1 MDPTQ
6 FFAASRLIIVAG
18 KGGVGKTTAS
28 AALSVAAAKCG
39 LSVLLVALDAK
50 TGLSRLLGCEPLD
63 YEPVE
68 VPLPADTPGTLTTRL
83 ITPDE
88 SLMDYL
94 ADHGLKRVA
103 KLMVSSG
110 ILEIVSTATP
120 GVRDLLVLGKTT
132 LARAIE
138 RHLGIPHTELDALHH
153 GPGWSVAPD
162 FEERVRALC
171 SQAEWV
177 CEWQYGAVRPLL
189 AAHAEAVVWLDLP
202 RRTVMRQVIIRTVD
216 RRLHRRVL
224 WNGNR
229 EPPLWTILRHRDHII
244 RWDWRTI
251 LQPASTVARL

>member
-1 MDPTQ
+1 
-6 FFAASRLIIVAG
+6 RILVAG
-18 KGGVGKTTAS
+18 G
-28 AALSVAAAKCG
+28 
-39 LSVLLVALDAK
+39 
-50 TGLSRLLGCEPLD
+50 
-63 YEPVE
+63 
-68 VPLPADTPGTLTTRL
+68 
-83 ITPDE
+83 
-88 SLMDYL
+88 
-94 ADHGLKRVA
+94 
-103 KLMVSSG
+103 SG
-110 ILEIVSTATP
+110 S
-120 GVRDLLVLGKTT
+120 GKTT

-171 SQAEWV
+171 AQAEWV

-244 RWDWRTI
+244 RWAWRTHGKSADRI
-251 LQPASTVARL
+251 AQLRRTRPDLPIVRLRSQREVAAWQATPGEPPPGGATW

>member
-1 MDPTQ
+1 MRSTPPL
-6 FFAASRLIIVAG
+6 APALPPSARRILVAG
-18 KGGVGKTTAS
+18 G
-28 AALSVAAAKCG
+28 
-39 LSVLLVALDAK
+39 
-50 TGLSRLLGCEPLD
+50 
-63 YEPVE
+63 
-68 VPLPADTPGTLTTRL
+68 
-83 ITPDE
+83 
-88 SLMDYL
+88 
-94 ADHGLKRVA
+94 
-103 KLMVSSG
+103 SG
-110 ILEIVSTATP
+110 S
-120 GVRDLLVLGKTT
+120 GKTT

-171 SQAEWV
+171 AQAEWV

-244 RWDWRTI
+244 RWAWRTHGKSADRI
-251 LQPASTVARL
+251 AQLRRTRPDLPIVRLRSQREVAAWQATLGESPPGGATW

>member
-6 FFAASRLIIVAG
+6 FFAASRLIIGAG
-18 KGGVGKTTAS
+18 KGGVGKTPAS

-120 GVRDLLVLGKTT
+120 GVRDLLVLGK
-132 LARAIE
+132 
-138 RHLGIPHTELDALHH
+138 
-153 GPGWSVAPD
+153 
-162 FEERVRALC
+162 
-171 SQAEWV
+171 
-177 CEWQYGAVRPLL
+177 
-189 AAHAEAVVWLDLP
+189 
-202 RRTVMRQVIIRTVD
+202 IRKPV
-216 RRLHRRVL
+216 
-224 WNGNR
+224 
-229 EPPLWTILRHRDHII
+229 
-244 RWDWRTI
+244 
-251 LQPASTVARL
+251 